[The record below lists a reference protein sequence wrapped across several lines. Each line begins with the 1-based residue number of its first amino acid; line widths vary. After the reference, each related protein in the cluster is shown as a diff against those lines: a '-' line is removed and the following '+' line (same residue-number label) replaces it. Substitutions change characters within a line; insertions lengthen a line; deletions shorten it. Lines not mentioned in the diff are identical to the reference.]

1 MDEVVKDPQEVVE
14 EGVEETVVE
23 QPEIPVEA
31 PQDDPVITEDPIVT
45 EQSYSLTA
53 NQLREALGRAFNEMN
68 QEDDCYRYY
77 VEDWDDSEVY
87 VYDYDTGRIYGYT
100 YTVSGE
106 SVSIDGSS
114 AKEKRLAYVDVEE
127 NVSSNTALAEVIS
140 AIVDSSKASLSESYA
155 SQIGTLNETISTLNT
170 KASELTEFKKQKL
183 AAERAEQESALFAKF
198 DTQLKNI
205 AEYQVIKD
213 NSANCTL
220 DELEMQCYALI
231 GKQNFSFS
239 KEAPSVI
246 KIPVDKS
253 HSDSGEAYGGL
264 LRNKSQI

>member
-1 MDEVVKDPQEVVE
+1 M
-14 EGVEETVVE
+14 
-23 QPEIPVEA
+23 
-31 PQDDPVITEDPIVT
+31 
-45 EQSYSLTA
+45 
-53 NQLREALGRAFNEMN
+53 
-68 QEDDCYRYY
+68 
-77 VEDWDDSEVY
+77 
-87 VYDYDTGRIYGYT
+87 RIY
-100 YTVSGE
+100 
-106 SVSIDGSS
+106 
-114 AKEKRLAYVDVEE
+114 LAGPIFFLADKFRNDYFYNKLMNVD
-127 NVSSNTALAEVIS
+127 IS
-140 AIVDSSKASLSESYA
+140 QWDHNK
-155 SQIGTLNETISTLNT
+155 
-170 KASELTEFKKQKL
+170 
-183 AAERAEQESALFAKF
+183 KF